1 MQPAN
6 SFGEILQR
14 SVGLWRGHWKFFLG
28 MAVLGWLPQVIQ
40 LVLPLT
46 IPALSLAWGLA
57 TIVFGILLFGASI
70 HYATIAL
77 DGEQPSAVEAVGSAL
92 GRGVSLLWTGFLF
105 YLVLFAGILCFVIPG
120 IIWFFNYV
128 LSQVAVMVEGLSGQE
143 ALKRSKK
150 LVWANRSL
158 AANVVVGI
166 PLLLMAAFVLLG
178 ALLAFLP
185 SNVALPFH
193 LGINLIAG
201 WIGQICAISLV
212 VLFHS
217 LRSTLEYVPT
227 EDSIGFSRY

>member
-6 SFGEILQR
+6 SFGEILH
-14 SVGLWRGHWKFFLG
+14 SSIGLWRAHWKFFLG

-46 IPALSLAWGLA
+46 IPALALGWGLA
-57 TIVFGILLFGASI
+57 TIALGVLLFGASI
-70 HYATIAL
+70 HYTTSAL
-77 DGEQPSAVEAVGSAL
+77 DGEQPSAAEAMGSAL

-105 YLVLFAGILCFVIPG
+105 YVVLFAGILCFVIPG
-120 IIWFFNYV
+120 IIWFFNYI

-166 PLLLMAAFVLLG
+166 PLLLMAAFMLLG

-185 SNVALPFH
+185 ANVAQPFH

-217 LRSTLEYVPT
+217 LRSKLEYAPT